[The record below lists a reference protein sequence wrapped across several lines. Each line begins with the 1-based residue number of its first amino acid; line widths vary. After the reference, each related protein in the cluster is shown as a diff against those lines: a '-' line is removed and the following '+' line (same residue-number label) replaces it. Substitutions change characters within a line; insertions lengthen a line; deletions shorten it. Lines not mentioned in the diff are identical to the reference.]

1 MTIYENLLKFLKIT
15 YNIEN
20 QLQYFMDKHF
30 VNDLLR
36 ELVKKNS
43 FIKNTLNKNII
54 KYGLKNW

>member
-36 ELVKKNS
+36 ELVKKNY
-43 FIKNTLNKNII
+43 FIKNALNKNTI
-54 KYGLKNW
+54 KNIL

>member
-43 FIKNTLNKNII
+43 FIKNTLNKNTI
-54 KYGLKNW
+54 KNIL